1 MLGLFKRLLGTVPF
15 SAEKPGLMQLTIRAL
30 EPTETPVI
38 DHDLR
43 PAPATPAELVALA
56 GESAHVDSA
65 YETWA
70 FWDLWTWQDAGDGFE
85 WQLLPQRI
93 ELTCFGEGYDDG
105 AFTQTGH
112 FQVDLGF
119 EHFFTGHAGLLGFDG
134 RAPSAPE
141 HPLEA
146 EFLRRMAEPARLAT
160 YRLRTQENIRKLTGW
175 MNQVRE
181 ALPIERY
188 RLWSEGE
195 ENFEARL
202 DEIAAAR

>member
-1 MLGLFKRLLGTVPF
+1 MLGLFEQLLGTVPF
-15 SAEKPGLMQLTIRAL
+15 STEKDGLMQLTIHAL

-43 PAPATPAELVALA
+43 TIPATPAELVALA
-56 GESAHVDSA
+56 RESAHGDSA

-70 FWDLWTWQDAGDGFE
+70 FWDLWTWQDSRDAPE
-85 WQLLPQRI
+85 WQLRPQRI

-105 AFTQTGH
+105 AFVQTGH

-119 EHFFTGHAGLLGFDG
+119 EHLFTGHASLLGFG
-134 RAPSAPE
+134 NRAPSAPQ
-141 HPLEA
+141 HPVEA
-146 EFLRRMAEPARLAT
+146 DFLRRVADPEHLAT
-160 YRLRTQENIRKLTGW
+160 YRLKTQENIRKLTAW
-175 MNQVRE
+175 INQVRE
-181 ALPIERY
+181 ALPVERY

-202 DEIAAAR
+202 DEIVAAR